1 MLSFSK
7 TIITL
12 YKAKGFHL
20 SWIISSIEGQPLL
33 EGIQHQH
40 SAQHAQDHGKR
51 RKKTSAL
58 DAVEDWLLGLVGLYS
73 GVGIN

>member
-20 SWIISSIEGQPLL
+20 SWIISFIEGQPLL

-51 RKKTSAL
+51 RKKASAL